1 MQGKSPLKSKT
12 IWFNVLTL
20 LATSLTA
27 VADHTLITE
36 YPVLAPAVAVASALV
51 NLGLRLVTKEPIK

>member
-1 MQGKSPLKSKT
+1 MEGKPVLKSKT
-12 IWFNVLTL
+12 IWFNLLTL

-27 VADHTLITE
+27 VADHTVITE
-36 YPVLAPAVAVASALV
+36 NPVLVGAVAVASALV